1 MAVKEVSE
9 LDYHVIG
16 VKLTN
21 GEVFK
26 TKSCWGKAD
35 DTIVLDVDPLNH
47 PAWRTDNSSFV
58 NTKDDQIAKFKKK
71 FSDFKF

>member
-1 MAVKEVSE
+1 MAIKEINE
-9 LDYHVIG
+9 LDYHS
-16 VKLTN
+16 VKVKMTD
-21 GEVFK
+21 GKIFE
-26 TKSCWGKAD
+26 TRSCYGKAG

-58 NTKDDQIAKFKKK
+58 NTNDDQITKFKKK